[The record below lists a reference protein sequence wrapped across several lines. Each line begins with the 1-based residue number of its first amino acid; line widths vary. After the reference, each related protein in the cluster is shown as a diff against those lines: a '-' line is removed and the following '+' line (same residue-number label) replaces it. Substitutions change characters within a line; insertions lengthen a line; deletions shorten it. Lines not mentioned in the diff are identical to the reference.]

1 MNGKYFLRKGSVKS
15 WTKPKGIRALYYYYC
30 YLLKVYPKRNEQYKL
45 SPHMRAEVRKME
57 HYSQRNRFL
66 AKYKI
71 TTLKDIQVVKKEQE
85 ENLRKHLN
93 ARDKLYYKKKNLN
106 TDEEKDAVYKEIIAV
121 TEEIKKIRKEIRFCD
136 EIEKSVSVIKNE
148 IREMDERE
156 RKQKEMSKSKQKE
169 RRWER

>member
-1 MNGKYFLRKGSVKS
+1 
-15 WTKPKGIRALYYYYC
+15 
-30 YLLKVYPKRNEQYKL
+30 
-45 SPHMRAEVRKME
+45 MRAEVRKME

-71 TTLKDIQVVKKEQE
+71 ATLKDIQVVKKEQK

-93 ARDKLYYKKKNLN
+93 ERDKLYYKKKNLN

-121 TEEIKKIRKEIRFCD
+121 TEEIKKIRKETRFCD

-148 IREMDERE
+148 IKELEERE
-156 RKQKEMSKSKQKE
+156 NRQKELAKSKKKE
-169 RRWER
+169 RKWER